1 VLYTGSRRIA
11 LLEKDWVCLVQMIAA
26 GDQSA
31 LHALYDRAHRPVFTL
46 SMRITCNREIAEEL
60 TLDVFH
66 EVWRRASRYDP
77 TGGSVLGW
85 IMNQA
90 RSRAIDRLR
99 FENRQKRT
107 KPLGDD
113 WRQPTAAQE
122 SEDAIALRQQ
132 RERVRKALPVL
143 TAEER
148 QAIETAYFGELTYA
162 QAALRLNQPLGTVK
176 TRIRSALSK
185 LRHALA
191 GGTTT

>member
-1 VLYTGSRRIA
+1 MSSKEEVHREPTPGTLGAVLYAGSTRPA
-11 LLEKDWVCLVQMIAA
+11 SFEKDWVHLVHMVAA

-31 LHALYDRAHRPVFTL
+31 LHALYERAHRPVFTL
-46 SMRITCNREIAEEL
+46 IMRITCNREMAEEV

-66 EVWRRASRYDP
+66 EVWRRASGYDS

-113 WRQPTAAQE
+113 WRQPTAIPD

-132 RERVRKALPVL
+132 RERLR
-143 TAEER
+143 R
-148 QAIETAYFGELTYA
+148 A
-162 QAALRLNQPLGTVK
+162 QN
-176 TRIRSALSK
+176 
-185 LRHALA
+185 
-191 GGTTT
+191 